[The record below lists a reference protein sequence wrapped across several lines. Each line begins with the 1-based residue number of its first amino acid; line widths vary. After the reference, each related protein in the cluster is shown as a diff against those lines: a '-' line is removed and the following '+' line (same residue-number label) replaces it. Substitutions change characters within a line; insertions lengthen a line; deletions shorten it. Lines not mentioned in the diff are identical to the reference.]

1 MNADTNINYNIIL
14 DEIDRAKNK
23 FMPSKMV
30 KFKKYKHKKSSWI
43 TKGLLKSIR
52 YRDKL
57 YKQLK
62 LTNPDTF
69 EYSVFKINLK
79 SYNAILKRSFRIAKQ
94 IYFETCFN
102 KFQSD
107 IKNTWKTINE
117 ILCKDK
123 TKKTLPKYF
132 KEAESII
139 VDEVDIANK
148 FNTFFTEIGINLAS
162 NIKYQGNF
170 DHSHYLKKDI
180 SCVFNFKPVEEETIS
195 ITIMNLA
202 NKNSCGFDGIST
214 NLLKI
219 IEPAITKPL
228 TILTN
233 QVLCTGMFPDKLKIA
248 KVIPIHKKG
257 DATVFNNY
265 RPISLLPAIS
275 KVLEKIIYDQLS
287 CYLNDSKLLFN
298 NQYGFRSMHSTEFAA
313 LELID
318 RIITQMDKDEL
329 PINIY
334 LDLSKAF
341 DTIDHSILIN
351 KLEYYGIKGPHL
363 RLIHSYLS
371 NRKQYTEINNTK
383 SNILSITTGVPQGS
397 ILGPLLFIIYINDL
411 AEASD
416 MFNFIMYADDTTL
429 ISTISTFSDNTN
441 NDNVEAS
448 LNAELLKINEWLQ
461 INKLSLN
468 ISKSKYMIFQKVDK
482 DVQHLTLNIDNTN
495 IERVY
500 EFNFLGL
507 ILDANLNWKKH
518 LGKISNQCSK
528 KIGILNKLKHTLPQE
543 IKIILYNSLILPH
556 INYCIMVWGFHSNR
570 ILKLQKKALRIITLS
585 KYNSHSEPL
594 YKKLGFLKVDDIF
607 KLQQLKFYYK
617 YLHDNLPAYLQNWK
631 LIPNDNVHTH
641 DTRIKNELY
650 TFRAKHEFAKKCLRH
665 NLPLIVNN
673 IPDIVKEKLIT
684 HSLNGFAKYVKQN
697 LLQTYNDACT
707 ITNCYICN
715 MHN

>member
-1 MNADTNINYNIIL
+1 MLKVKHYLTSCEICKKLDVSPNADTNINYIIIL

-23 FMPSKMV
+23 FITSKMV
-30 KFKKYKHKKSSWI
+30 KLKKYKHKKSFWI

-69 EYSVFKINLK
+69 EYSVLKINLK

-94 IYFETCFN
+94 VYFESCFN

-162 NIKYQGNF
+162 NIKYQGHF
-170 DHSHYLKKDI
+170 DHSHY
-180 SCVFNFKPVEEETIS
+180 
-195 ITIMNLA
+195 
-202 NKNSCGFDGIST
+202 
-214 NLLKI
+214 LLKI

-265 RPISLLPAIS
+265 RPISLLPTIS
-275 KVLEKIIYDQLS
+275 RVLEKIIYDQVS

-298 NQYGFRSMHSTEFAA
+298 NQYGFRSMHSTEYAA

-334 LDLSKAF
+334 IDLSKAF
-341 DTIDHSILIN
+341 DTIYHSILIN
-351 KLEYYGIKGPHL
+351 KL
-363 RLIHSYLS
+363 
-371 NRKQYTEINNTK
+371 
-383 SNILSITTGVPQGS
+383 
-397 ILGPLLFIIYINDL
+397 
-411 AEASD
+411 
-416 MFNFIMYADDTTL
+416 
-429 ISTISTFSDNTN
+429 
-441 NDNVEAS
+441 
-448 LNAELLKINEWLQ
+448 
-461 INKLSLN
+461 
-468 ISKSKYMIFQKVDK
+468 
-482 DVQHLTLNIDNTN
+482 
-495 IERVY
+495 
-500 EFNFLGL
+500 
-507 ILDANLNWKKH
+507 
-518 LGKISNQCSK
+518 
-528 KIGILNKLKHTLPQE
+528 
-543 IKIILYNSLILPH
+543 
-556 INYCIMVWGFHSNR
+556 
-570 ILKLQKKALRIITLS
+570 
-585 KYNSHSEPL
+585 
-594 YKKLGFLKVDDIF
+594 
-607 KLQQLKFYYK
+607 
-617 YLHDNLPAYLQNWK
+617 
-631 LIPNDNVHTH
+631 
-641 DTRIKNELY
+641 
-650 TFRAKHEFAKKCLRH
+650 
-665 NLPLIVNN
+665 
-673 IPDIVKEKLIT
+673 
-684 HSLNGFAKYVKQN
+684 
-697 LLQTYNDACT
+697 
-707 ITNCYICN
+707 
-715 MHN
+715 